1 MAFDIG
7 SRQNW
12 ESLRVFAACAERGS
26 FTAAAEE
33 LGLTQAAVSQRI
45 AQLEGRLGVPL
56 FVRRPK
62 LRLTEAGA
70 RLAPRVAQGF
80 TSIERA
86 LRELRSPRLLSLTTT
101 VTFATLWL
109 LPRLPQYRRHDPAV
123 SLALDIA
130 DEYRPLDDGRFDIAI
145 RHCPE
150 PGPGTHAQRLFPLE
164 LTPYVSSK
172 LLKKGERLTVERLAR
187 MPLIP
192 EEAWDDW
199 FRAAGVKPQ
208 APGRRGQLLVRNQH
222 LILEAVLAGEGAGLL
237 TPRFAMAH
245 VASGRLLRPFRQSIT
260 AGSYFLAWHE
270 DRDDDPLVAG
280 FREWIGTALAAEAAA
295 CASHRAQGR

>member
-1 MAFDIG
+1 MPPAVA

-45 AQLEGRLGVPL
+45 AQLEQRLGTPL
-56 FVRRPK
+56 FIRRPR

-70 RLAPRVAQGF
+70 RLAPRLALGF
-80 TSIERA
+80 TAIERA
-86 LRELRSPRLLSLTTT
+86 LQELRSPRLLSLTTT

-109 LPRLPQYRRHDPAV
+109 LPRLPRFREHDPGI

-130 DEYRPLDDGRFDIAI
+130 DEFRPLDDGRYDVAI
-145 RHCPE
+145 RHCPA
-150 PGPGTHAQRLFPLE
+150 PGPDLRAEPLFPLE
-164 LTPYVSSK
+164 LTPYASCS
-172 LLKKGERLTVERLAR
+172 LLRKGERLTVEQLAR

-199 FRAAGVKPQ
+199 FRAAGVRPPAQ
-208 APGRRGQLLVRNQH
+208 GRRGQLLVRNQH
-222 LILEAVLAGEGAGLL
+222 LILEAVLAGEGVGLL
-237 TPRFAMAH
+237 TPRFVQAH
-245 VASGRLLRPFRQSIT
+245 VAGGRLQRLFRQTIT
-260 AGSYFLAWHE
+260 EGSYFVAWHR
-270 DRDDDPLVAG
+270 DREGDPLIAA
-280 FREWIGTALAAEAAA
+280 FRDWIREMLDEGD
-295 CASHRAQGR
+295 AQLQRGQSPLK